1 MNEKREM
8 LRHFL
13 AALAYRVQKTLRD
26 APEGFETFSPGNQVR
41 TPHELL
47 CHITSVLGY
56 ARTFFIGGFYP
67 RPVPLELTRDIA
79 TFHDILADLSRHLS
93 HNSPLDGTDEE
104 RLLQGPFADAMAHA
118 GQLAML
124 PRLYGSPIP
133 PENFIVADISKEK
146 LGPDQSPPVS
156 PDDDWPERPS

>member
-13 AALAYRVQKTLRD
+13 AALAYRVQKSLRD
-26 APEGFETFSPGNQVR
+26 APEGFAAFSAGNQVR

-56 ARTFFIGGFYP
+56 ARTFFIGGIYP
-67 RPVPLELTRDIA
+67 RPVPGELTKDIA
-79 TFHDILADLSRHLS
+79 TFHEMLADLGRHLS
-93 HNSPLDGTDEE
+93 KASPLAGTDEE

-118 GQLAML
+118 GQLAIL
-124 PRLYGSPIP
+124 PP
-133 PENFIVADISKEK
+133 P
-146 LGPDQSPPVS
+146 L
-156 PDDDWPERPS
+156 